1 MNSQAVEKRLGLD
14 QDSWKQWPSIKWT
27 QVPQGTGVYVFRTAG
42 GSAIL
47 RVKGCSDVVYVG
59 SGKIRDR
66 LKAHSRQDW
75 KRWSGTG
82 WVICLIMRAKGL
94 EVAWREMAEP
104 QARLE
109 EADILQQFLV
119 DHFEL
124 PPANRRKPRISAVTG
139 AALALHSLAEEERT
153 RVLEQARHLVD

>member
-1 MNSQAVEKRLGLD
+1 MNSQAVEGKLGLD
-14 QDSWKQWPSIKWT
+14 PTCWKPWPYTKLAE
-27 QVPQGTGVYVFRTAG
+27 VPQSPGIYLFRTAK
-42 GSAIL
+42 GSLIP
-47 RVKGCSDVVYVG
+47 RVRGASDLVYIG

-75 KRWSGTG
+75 KKWTGTG
-82 WVICLIMRAKGL
+82 WVICLIMREKGL
-94 EVAWREMAEP
+94 EVGWREMAEA

-109 EADILQQFLV
+109 EGEILEQFLV

-124 PPANRRKPRISAVTG
+124 PPANRRKPRISSVTG
-139 AALALHSLAEEERT
+139 AVLALHSLAKEERT